1 MGFQKRGN
9 KSQIII
15 KHNFK
20 VYGSWKLL
28 TVKILKKKKKAPT
41 EQQKMHYN
49 NKKYN
54 LQCKLSGRV
63 KEEISLKYF
72 LLCEMIVQEELV
84 LKEMFIFSCLQYSH
98 VAEVISFCK
107 CTIKN
112 LRLMAEYLSGQ
123 IFKCALGVLIYV

>member
-41 EQQKMHYN
+41 KQQLIVCFSCNMI
-49 NKKYN
+49 KYN
-54 LQCKLSGRV
+54 
-63 KEEISLKYF
+63 
-72 LLCEMIVQEELV
+72 
-84 LKEMFIFSCLQYSH
+84 
-98 VAEVISFCK
+98 
-107 CTIKN
+107 
-112 LRLMAEYLSGQ
+112 
-123 IFKCALGVLIYV
+123 